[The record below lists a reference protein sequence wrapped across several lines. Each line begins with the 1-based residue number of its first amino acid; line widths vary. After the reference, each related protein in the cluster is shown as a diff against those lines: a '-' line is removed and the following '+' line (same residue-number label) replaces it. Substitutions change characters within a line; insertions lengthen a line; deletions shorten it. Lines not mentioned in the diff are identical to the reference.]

1 MWRLTV
7 SSHQTGEVLRT
18 EYFDSMTAAEIRGFE
33 IGALPRPRKDHWA
46 IAIDIIAGLKA
57 G

>member
-7 SSHQTGEVLRT
+7 LSQTGEVLRT

-33 IGALPRPRKDHWA
+33 IGTLPTPRKDDWA
-46 IAIDIIAGLKA
+46 IAIDIIAA
-57 G
+57 